1 MRSRIFSRTAP
12 ADYISA
18 MNGLSGFIAI
28 TLFVGGSLAIGSLFV
43 MLSVLLDGLDGIIA
57 RKYGSS
63 HLKGPQIDSVAD
75 TISFCIAPA
84 TALYSTLSPPS
95 QAYSPFMLI
104 VMAASSLLVFTGIVR
119 LGTFCDTG
127 YEMDHFSGLPTP
139 VVAIFLISM
148 LIWGETAE
156 LNPYIEISAA
166 FILSVLMVI
175 RIPYPKMRG
184 RNAYISALPIL
195 LLMLSVSLSFMENLF
210 SLLLLGSA
218 LLYILAAPLFMDKSS
233 SP

>member
-28 TLFVGGSLAIGSLFV
+28 ILFVSGSLAVGSLFV

-57 RKYGSS
+57 RRYGSS
-63 HLKGPQIDSVAD
+63 HKKGPQIDSVAD

-84 TALYSTLSPPS
+84 TALYSALSPS
-95 QAYSPFMLI
+95 SESYSPFIFL
-104 VMAASSLLVFTGIVR
+104 VMATSSLLVFTGIVR

-127 YEMDHFSGLPTP
+127 YEMEHFSGLPTP
-139 VVAIFLISM
+139 AVAIFLTSLLLLSKIGNLS
-148 LIWGETAE
+148 
-156 LNPYIEISAA
+156 PYIEISSA

-175 RIPYPKMRG
+175 RVPYPKMRG
-184 RNAYISALPIL
+184 KNAYISAIPIIL
-195 LLMLSVSLSFMENLF
+195 FMLSILLSFMEVFF
-210 SLLLLGSA
+210 SALLLGSA
-218 LLYILAAPLFMDKSS
+218 LFYILAGPLLMDRFS